1 MRTRT
6 AEAGRP
12 RVHRGRLAAW
22 LLCSV
27 WPALTVGTPYVPESD
42 SQVLAELPP
51 GTSFTRPDVR
61 QQAAAR
67 LDVALPLAQFYISQS
82 RATGDLRFLGYADAT
97 LARWQHQTPPLPA
110 VLVLEAT
117 ILQSRHAFDAALAT
131 LDQALA
137 LRPDD
142 AQAWLTR
149 ATVLRVL
156 GRYEEANASCAHLR
170 AAAGRVLAQ
179 LCTESILGVS
189 GQLRA
194 AYTRLSG
201 LPEDSLSVEA
211 RAWRCSELGE
221 LAVSLGDTAAASEWF
236 AAALRLVPA
245 DLYTR
250 AAYADLLID
259 EGRARD
265 TLELLKGYDS
275 MEPLLLRTAIA
286 QRQLNDP
293 QFARTRELLASAFSV
308 EEQRGEAVHR
318 REQAR
323 FLLDVVAD
331 SEGALRAAQE
341 NWRVQRE
348 PADILILLRAAQA
361 AHRPPAAI
369 PALQF
374 VQERGTEDV
383 RFDPYLGRGR

>member
-6 AEAGRP
+6 AAAGRP
-12 RVHRGRLAAW
+12 RVHRGRLAAC
-22 LLCSV
+22 LLCGV
-27 WPALTVGTPYVPESD
+27 WPALTVGEPYVPEND

-51 GTSFTRPDVR
+51 GTSFTGLDIR

-97 LARWQHQTPPLPA
+97 LAHWQQQTPPLPA

-117 ILQSRHAFDAALAT
+117 ILQSRHSFAAALGT

-156 GRYEEANASCAHLR
+156 GRYDEANVSCGQLR
-170 AAAGRVLAQ
+170 DTADPVLGQ
-179 LCTESILGVS
+179 LCTESIRGVS

-194 AYTRLSG
+194 AYTRLNG

-211 RAWRCSELGE
+211 RAWRFSELGE
-221 LAVSLGDTAAASEWF
+221 LAVSLGDTAAASKWF
-236 AAALRLVPA
+236 AAALQLLPA

-250 AAYADLLID
+250 AAYADLLLGA
-259 EGRARD
+259 GRARE
-265 TLELLKGYDS
+265 TLELLRGYDS
-275 MEPLLLRTAIA
+275 MEPLLLRIAIA

-293 QFARTRELLASAFSV
+293 RFARTRELLSSAFSV

-323 FLLDVVAD
+323 FLLDVAED
-331 SEGALRAAQE
+331 AAGALRAAQE

-361 AHRPPAAI
+361 AHQPQAAI
-369 PALQF
+369 PAQQF

-383 RFDPYLGRGR
+383 RFDPYLGRAR